1 VTSLSSTHAASPS
14 DRSRR
19 TIGVEEEL
27 LLFTGAGRPARVGEQ
42 LADDPTTSVEHEL
55 KLEQAEIASA
65 PQVDLAALGADLLA
79 RRSELVAAARERDVL
94 IAGLG
99 SSPSA
104 TLPEPTPDERYRRM
118 ERQYGLVA
126 ADQLTCGTHV
136 HVSVS
141 SRAEGVAAI
150 DGARRWAAVLLAM
163 SANSPFWAGR
173 DSGYSSYR
181 TIAWG
186 RWPTAGPTSRFGD
199 PDEYDRRVAEAVA
212 TGAAV
217 DPAMIYYDIRLSAKY
232 PTVEFR
238 VADSGQQVADS
249 VRLAALC
256 RAAVETAL
264 TAEPVDLVP
273 ERLRAAAWRA
283 ARFGLSGELVDVLT
297 ASLRP
302 AAELVDRMLDELGPA
317 LTRNGDG
324 DLVHGLV
331 DELWRRGTGADLQR
345 ADHTAGGVAAVVHGA
360 ADRVLAVLSANT

>member
-232 PTVEFR
+232 PTPCG
-238 VADSGQQVADS
+238 SPH
-249 VRLAALC
+249 C
-256 RAAVETAL
+256 
-264 TAEPVDLVP
+264 
-273 ERLRAAAWRA
+273 A
-283 ARFGLSGELVDVLT
+283 ARQS
-297 ASLRP
+297 RP
-302 AAELVDRMLDELGPA
+302 
-317 LTRNGDG
+317 
-324 DLVHGLV
+324 H
-331 DELWRRGTGADLQR
+331 
-345 ADHTAGGVAAVVHGA
+345 
-360 ADRVLAVLSANT
+360 

>member
-1 VTSLSSTHAASPS
+1 
-14 DRSRR
+14 
-19 TIGVEEEL
+19 
-27 LLFTGAGRPARVGEQ
+27 
-42 LADDPTTSVEHEL
+42 
-55 KLEQAEIASA
+55 
-65 PQVDLAALGADLLA
+65 
-79 RRSELVAAARERDVL
+79 
-94 IAGLG
+94 
-99 SSPSA
+99 
-104 TLPEPTPDERYRRM
+104 
-118 ERQYGLVA
+118 
-126 ADQLTCGTHV
+126 
-136 HVSVS
+136 
-141 SRAEGVAAI
+141 
-150 DGARRWAAVLLAM
+150 
-163 SANSPFWAGR
+163 
-173 DSGYSSYR
+173 
-181 TIAWG
+181 
-186 RWPTAGPTSRFGD
+186 
-199 PDEYDRRVAEAVA
+199 
-212 TGAAV
+212 
-217 DPAMIYYDIRLSAKY
+217 
-232 PTVEFR
+232 
-238 VADSGQQVADS
+238 